1 MMTTDQVNYRLF
13 PRLYPLS
20 LLTQLC
26 DRRVSGR
33 LSVFAKTDSWSI
45 YLEKGKL
52 IYATSSNNLF
62 ERIESHV
69 QQLNQQIDP
78 AISQQMR
85 IVWEQAQENQ
95 RLANVGYPV
104 ICWLVSQ
111 NYLNLPQAAVL
122 IEELAREVLESFLC
136 LKAGNYKFS
145 PDNYL
150 SELPKFCYLDLRL
163 VIAYCQK
170 QLQCRLHSQQHTQSV
185 IPAVTARE
193 KRVDPQISKLVNF
206 AQTEPNKPVTTLS
219 TSISLYTIA
228 CIDDSATVLNSI
240 RHFLDEGTYSV
251 VMINDPIKALMQ
263 VIRSKP
269 DLILLDVEMPNLDGY
284 ELCALLRRHSSFK
297 NTPIIMVTGRT
308 GFIDKAR
315 AKLVRASGYLTKPF
329 TRSELLK
336 IITRYIG

>member
-26 DRRVSGR
+26 DRQASGR

-52 IYATSSNNLF
+52 IYATSSNKLF

-69 QQLNQQIDP
+69 QQLNQQIDL

-85 IVWEQAQENQ
+85 VVWEQEQENQ
-95 RLANVGYPV
+95 MLANVGYQV

-111 NYLNLPQAAVL
+111 NYLNLTQAAVL

-136 LKAGNYKFS
+136 LKAGSYKFS

-150 SELPKFCYLDLRL
+150 SELPKFCCLDLRL

-170 QLQCRLHSQQHTQSV
+170 QLHSQQNV
-185 IPAVTARE
+185 IPALTATE

-206 AQTEPNKPVTTLS
+206 AQTES
-219 TSISLYTIA
+219 AGIFLYTVA
-228 CIDDSATVLNSI
+228 CIDDSSTVLNSI
-240 RHFLDEGTYSV
+240 RHFLDESTYSV

-263 VIRSKP
+263 IIRSKP

-336 IITRYIG
+336 IITKYIG